1 MVHKKHKSKKGRRGK
16 RHAQD
21 VLNHHVVC
29 YSDEDLALYLTEAP
43 PCGISGDKGKSSIV
57 PLPLWESYVNNR
69 VWLGLRFV
77 VEGKNYPG
85 VSYQDTLRNYL
96 EEYDL
101 DWWLNDKKP
110 LTTHTLEPIPC
121 LCPNYANHQE
131 DERLELERI
140 TSLVDGVPIKAWY
153 KPLAVKT
160 HLPKEVQ
167 FRVERYGCPQTVV
180 SLGLIIA
187 LKDLAKGRETLT
199 EKVARHFGTPVEN
212 ADEDYALLSH
222 SVVTEEG
229 NEGEDNTL
237 CFIMKLAVRLWVEI
251 SPFAN
256 NSTIILINEP
266 LDPVVDNVRKLD
278 MRSKF
283 AKVKTPKLG
292 EVKA

>member
-29 YSDEDLALYLTEAP
+29 YSDEDLASYSTEAP

-69 VWLGLRFV
+69 VWSGLRFV

-121 LCPNYANHQE
+121 SCPNYANHQE

-153 KPLAVKT
+153 KPSAVKT

-229 NEGEDNTL
+229 KEGEDNTL
-237 CFIMKLAVRLWVEI
+237 CFIMKLAVRSWVEI

-266 LDPVVDNVRKLD
+266 SDPVVDNVRKLD